1 MNCNENSFMNR
12 IVHSEE
18 FERIF
23 NHNAKSY
30 ALSKHKHK
38 NIYVFYNK
46 KNIIVI
52 DKRKKEMNIYNTLK
66 TAANKLKI

>member
-1 MNCNENSFMNR
+1 MNCNENSFMKK
-12 IVHSEE
+12 IVHSDE

-23 NHNAKSY
+23 NHNTKSY
-30 ALSKHKHK
+30 VLSKIKHK
-38 NIYVFYNK
+38 NIFVFYNK

-52 DKRKKEMNIYNTLK
+52 DKRKKEMNIYNNLK